1 MVSVGAIFVA
11 LGAGDEV
18 TLVVAVAVAVSLAVV
33 VGNEKLGVVVLVE
46 EIAIDCAPT
55 PGLTEGCTRA
65 SSRYAITAT
74 IATKRKAKAMF
85 L

>member
-1 MVSVGAIFVA
+1 
-11 LGAGDEV
+11 
-18 TLVVAVAVAVSLAVV
+18 